1 MSDPVI
7 PGPFARR
14 RFARWFG
21 RWQIVALLVIVV
33 VGFGVWVVYWSSWL
47 SVTSV
52 EVEGTSYLTPREV
65 RRAAAIEVD
74 TPLARLDL
82 NAVEDRVAELPAVAD
97 VDVRRDWP
105 GGVRIV
111 VDERDAVA
119 VVRRDR
125 EYQAMDAEGVVFRT
139 YRRPPHRLP
148 LVRAGQLEERGSE
161 DALHEVA
168 AVVGS
173 LDPTIARKVD
183 HVEVASMDAIELV
196 LASGDEVRWG
206 SSAQSD
212 LKARVLATLLG
223 VDASVYD
230 VSVPEQPTTRA

>member
-21 RWQIVALLVIVV
+21 RRHIVALLVVAV
-33 VGFGVWVVYWSSWL
+33 LAFGAWVVYWSTWL
-47 SVTSV
+47 AVTSV
-52 EVEGTSYLTPREV
+52 EVEGTSYLTPHEV
-65 RRAAAIEVD
+65 RRAAAVEDD

-82 NAVEDRVAELPAVAD
+82 NAVEDRVAELPAVAE
-97 VDVRRDWP
+97 VDVQRDWP
-105 GGVRIV
+105 DGVRV
-111 VDERDAVA
+111 VIEERAPVA
-119 VVRRDR
+119 VVRQDG
-125 EYQAMDAEGVVFRT
+125 EYQAMDDEGVLFRT

-148 LVRAGQLEERGSE
+148 LVRAGQLEERESA

-168 AVVGS
+168 GVVGS
-173 LDPTIARKVD
+173 LDPNIARKVD

-196 LASGDEVRWG
+196 LGNGDEVRWG

-230 VSVPEQPTTRA
+230 VSVPEQPTTRT